1 MIPITQSKIA
11 AIGPPLQWASFNGF
25 SLLFDTPGEHLEAHK
40 SGRRL
45 LQVNAEDPQVEFFR
59 RTGMAMEALGADSL
73 ATDYHFC
80 ALPASSYHVTVW
92 DGVNVK
98 NVNELGEAAQ
108 AAFQELLN
116 QLPASLDS
124 SLLTS
129 IHQSP
134 LMQWEN
140 WEIRFQFGRLQK
152 WRNRVISIELEPA
165 DETSQ
170 QTFNQLLA
178 LRQDLT
184 EEFAHRYQLETVARA
199 YVPHIT
205 LGYFANTESG
215 KKANALFDQN
225 RDTFAE
231 RMKGAQI
238 SFRGIGLY
246 GITDMASFFR

>member
-11 AIGPPLQWASFNGF
+11 AIGPPPQWASFKGF
-25 SLLFDTPGEHLEAHK
+25 SLLFDTPGEHLETHE

-45 LQVNAEDPQVEFFR
+45 LQVNPEDPQVEFFR
-59 RTGMAMEALGADSL
+59 RVNTALTILGAAEL
-73 ATDYHFC
+73 ANEYYFC
-80 ALPASSYHVTVW
+80 ALPPSSYHVTVW
-92 DGVNVK
+92 DGINVK
-98 NVNELGEAAQ
+98 NVNELGETTQ
-108 AAFQELLN
+108 SAFQELLN
-116 QLPASLDS
+116 QLPVSLDS

-152 WRNRVISIELEPA
+152 WRDRVISIELEPA

-170 QTFNQLLA
+170 ETFNQLLA
-178 LRQDLT
+178 LREDLT
-184 EEFAHRYQLETVARA
+184 EQFAHRYQLETVARA

-205 LGYFANTESG
+205 LGYFANANSG
-215 KKANALFDQN
+215 KNANALFDQN

>member
-11 AIGPPLQWASFNGF
+11 AIGPPPQWASFKGF
-25 SLLFDTPGEHLEAHK
+25 SLLFDTPGEHWVAHE

-45 LQVNAEDPQVEFFR
+45 LQVNTANSPIEFFNR
-59 RTGMAMEALGADSL
+59 IVTGFNVLGAAEL
-73 ATDYHFC
+73 VRDYHFC

-98 NVNELGEAAQ
+98 NVADLAEPGQ
-108 AAFQELLN
+108 AAFRELLAEMP
-116 QLPASLDS
+116 LSLDS
-124 SLLTS
+124 SLLEI

-140 WEIRFQFGRLQK
+140 WEIRFQFGQLQK
-152 WRNRVISIELEPA
+152 WRDRVISIELEPA
-165 DETSQ
+165 DEASQ
-170 QTFNQLLA
+170 QTFSQLLTLREA
-178 LRQDLT
+178 LTDQ
-184 EEFAHRYQLETVARA
+184 FAHRYQFETATRA

-205 LGYFANTESG
+205 LGYFANADSG
-215 KKANALFDQN
+215 KNANALFDQN

-231 RMKGAQI
+231 RMQSAHI